1 MASGTPALVAVH
13 GENEDRPLRPRS
25 GEDPEVGKSREQLLA
40 DDDKDEAPSL
50 RVILVPH
57 RALPD
62 LQRMKLLPEE
72 LIHPSSK

>member
-25 GEDPEVGKSREQLLA
+25 GEDPEVVKSMEQLLA

-50 RVILVPH
+50 RVILERWRPARESV
-57 RALPD
+57 
-62 LQRMKLLPEE
+62 PEE